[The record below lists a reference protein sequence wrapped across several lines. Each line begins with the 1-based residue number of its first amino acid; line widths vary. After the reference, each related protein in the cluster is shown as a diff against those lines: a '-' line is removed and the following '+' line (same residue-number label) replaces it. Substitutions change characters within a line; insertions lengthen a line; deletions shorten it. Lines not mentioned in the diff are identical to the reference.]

1 MQIINIEASPR
12 KNKRFRVTLD
22 DGNNYDFGLL
32 NGNTY
37 IDHHDKRKR
46 DAYRARHMSNKNEK
60 DLIDNLVPS
69 PALFSM
75 VLLWGPSIEL
85 DKNIRLLNYLFNEYK

>member
-1 MQIINIEASPR
+1 MKIIDLIDSPR
-12 KNKRFRVTLD
+12 KNKRFRVFLD
-22 DGNNYDFGLL
+22 DGHHYDFGLL

-60 DLIDNLVPS
+60 ELIDNLVPS

-75 VLLWGPSIEL
+75 VLLWGASTDL